1 LRAYKVFPRRTK
13 KQSGVLLRFLK
24 SESEKPW
31 LIGGDFNLMVESTEK
46 KGGGVFDVNEADIL
60 RSAVQACDLVDM
72 GFVGY
77 EFTWSNNIGGEGN
90 IQERLDRF
98 LANGLWKAMYPG
110 SFVTHLTKRRSDHLP
125 LLMSVA
131 GPMNYR
137 KDKKKRK
144 LFRFEEMWLR
154 DEQSEV
160 VVNNAWHIGGGV
172 EEKLRRK
179 ASELSSWSKVT
190 FGDFAKQMR
199 ECKTQMQTLMEVFAA
214 YFESL
219 FLNGDNVEPQL
230 IVDKASMLGIRNDE
244 GNPVSV
250 KELIKDGQWNET
262 LVRSIFTANAADG
275 ILQIPIPMFEVED
288 EWEWSLA
295 KHGGFTVRNAYY
307 AGLQENDRA
316 RPATQVV
323 ENRTLWQSLW
333 KIHAPPKVK
342 VFGWK
347 VLHGGI
353 SVKEKLRVRGME
365 VDVRCLMCGSYEE
378 SILHMLVRHPEVE
391 LIWQYSPLRLE
402 FMQGSTSSF
411 KGWVD
416 LLLQRFKDVGWWSLF
431 WTIAWGIW
439 LKRNMWVFSS
449 KRNKVQRVIQKAV
462 TLVAEYDEANK
473 KQVCA
478 QVEELN
484 TDAGIFNGGWIGLG
498 AVVRDY
504 VGDPFATTCW
514 RIRGNL
520 NADIAEALADRHGL
534 RIALEASLNSI
545 ILETD
550 SLKLFHYLK
559 KGKRVATWF
568 GKIVHDIS
576 MLSNTCRRFTSQ

>member
-1 LRAYKVFPRRTK
+1 
-13 KQSGVLLRFLK
+13 
-24 SESEKPW
+24 
-31 LIGGDFNLMVESTEK
+31 
-46 KGGGVFDVNEADIL
+46 
-60 RSAVQACDLVDM
+60 
-72 GFVGY
+72 
-77 EFTWSNNIGGEGN
+77 
-90 IQERLDRF
+90 
-98 LANGLWKAMYPG
+98 
-110 SFVTHLTKRRSDHLP
+110 
-125 LLMSVA
+125 
-131 GPMNYR
+131 
-137 KDKKKRK
+137 
-144 LFRFEEMWLR
+144 MWLR
-154 DEQSEV
+154 DEQRG
-160 VVNNAWHIGGGV
+160 A
-172 EEKLRRK
+172 EEKLRRTT
-179 ASELSSWSKVT
+179 SELSSWSKVT

-199 ECKTQMQTLMEVFAA
+199 ECKTQMQTLMEEDQITKVFVA

-230 IVDKASMLGIRNDE
+230 IVDK
-244 GNPVSV
+244 
-250 KELIKDGQWNET
+250 WNES
-262 LVRSIFTANAADG
+262 LVISIFTANVVDG
-275 ILQIPIPMFEVED
+275 ILQIPISMFEVVD
-288 EWEWSLA
+288 EWEWSLS
-295 KHGGFTVRNAYY
+295 KHGEFTVHSAYY

-342 VFGWK
+342 IFGWK
-347 VLHGGI
+347 VLHGGS

-365 VDVRCLMCGSYEE
+365 VDVRCPMCGSYEE
-378 SILHMLVRHPEVE
+378 SILHMLVRYPEVE
-391 LIWQYSPLRLE
+391 LIWRYTPLRLE

-431 WTIAWGIW
+431 LTIAWGIW

-478 QVEELN
+478 QVEEVGGNHWKATAQPRQYLN

-504 VGDPFATTCW
+504 VSDPFPTTCW

-520 NADIAEALADRHGL
+520 NADIAEALTDWHGL
-534 RIALEASLNSI
+534 RIALEAGLNWI

-559 KGKRVATWF
+559 KGKREATWF
-568 GKIVHDIS
+568 GKIVHDIP
-576 MLSNTCRRFTSQ
+576 MLSNTCRRFSSQH